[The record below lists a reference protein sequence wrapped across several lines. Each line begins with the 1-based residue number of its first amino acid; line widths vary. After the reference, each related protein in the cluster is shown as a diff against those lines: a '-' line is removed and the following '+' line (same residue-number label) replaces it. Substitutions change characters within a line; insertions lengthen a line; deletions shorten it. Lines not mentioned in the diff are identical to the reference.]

1 MREYLGNP
9 EATAAAFE
17 GEWYRTGDIAR
28 LDEDGFLF
36 IVDRSK
42 DIIIV
47 GGENVY
53 SLEVEEAIIAHERVA
68 DVAVVAKPDPQ
79 WGEQVVAFITTVDGS
94 QFGVEELR
102 DYLADK
108 LARYKLPREV
118 IVTDDLP
125 RNPSGKLLKHK
136 LRAEVAAAG

>member
-1 MREYLGNP
+1 MR
-9 EATAAAFE
+9 TASCSSS
-17 GEWYRTGDIAR
+17 T
-28 LDEDGFLF
+28 
-36 IVDRSK
+36 RSK